1 MFKIIIKYDLVAI
14 YFVVWGSS
22 LYTLFVLGSLFDLK
36 MAFSGK
42 GDKRS
47 VACET
52 IEPDEPV
59 NNDFIRL
66 SVMYFENRM

>member
-1 MFKIIIKYDLVAI
+1 MPYNKTKYLVL
-14 YFVVWGSS
+14 VQPTSE
-22 LYTLFVLGSLFDLK
+22 TKGSLFDLK

-42 GDKRS
+42 GDNRS

>member
-1 MFKIIIKYDLVAI
+1 MPYNQVKYLA
-14 YFVVWGSS
+14 VVQPTSETKGA
-22 LYTLFVLGSLFDLK
+22 LFDLK

-47 VACET
+47 IACET

>member
-1 MFKIIIKYDLVAI
+1 MPYNNFKYLV
-14 YFVVWGSS
+14 VVQPTSE
-22 LYTLFVLGSLFDLK
+22 TKGSLFDLK

-66 SVMYFENRM
+66 SVMYFEDRM

>member
-1 MFKIIIKYDLVAI
+1 MPYNQVKYLA
-14 YFVVWGSS
+14 VVQPTSE
-22 LYTLFVLGSLFDLK
+22 TKGSLFDLK

-42 GDKRS
+42 GDRRS

-59 NNDFIRL
+59 NNDFIKL
-66 SVMYFENRM
+66 SVMYFENRL

>member
-1 MFKIIIKYDLVAI
+1 MPYNNFKYLV
-14 YFVVWGSS
+14 VVQPTSE
-22 LYTLFVLGSLFDLK
+22 TKGSLFDLK

-47 VACET
+47 IACET

>member
-1 MFKIIIKYDLVAI
+1 MPYNKTKYLVL
-14 YFVVWGSS
+14 VQPTSE
-22 LYTLFVLGSLFDLK
+22 TKGSLFDLK

-52 IEPDEPV
+52 IEPDETV

>member
-1 MFKIIIKYDLVAI
+1 MPYNNLKYLV
-14 YFVVWGSS
+14 VVQPTSE
-22 LYTLFVLGSLFDLK
+22 TKGSLFDLK

>member
-1 MFKIIIKYDLVAI
+1 MPYNKTKYLV
-14 YFVVWGSS
+14 VVQPTSE
-22 LYTLFVLGSLFDLK
+22 TKGSLFDLK
-36 MAFSGK
+36 MVFSGK

>member
-1 MFKIIIKYDLVAI
+1 MPYNKPKYLVL
-14 YFVVWGSS
+14 VQPTSE
-22 LYTLFVLGSLFDLK
+22 TKGSLFDLK

-66 SVMYFENRM
+66 SVMYFENRMR

>member
-1 MFKIIIKYDLVAI
+1 MTYNKPKYLVL
-14 YFVVWGSS
+14 VQPTSE
-22 LYTLFVLGSLFDLK
+22 TKGSLFDLK

-42 GDKRS
+42 GDKRLI
-47 VACET
+47 ACET

-66 SVMYFENRM
+66 SVMYFEDKM

>member
-1 MFKIIIKYDLVAI
+1 MPYNKTKYLV
-14 YFVVWGSS
+14 VVQPTSE
-22 LYTLFVLGSLFDLK
+22 TKGSLFDLK

-52 IEPDEPV
+52 IEPDEP
-59 NNDFIRL
+59 
-66 SVMYFENRM
+66 FEPVPVRVKVIYAQPKTPIYKG

>member
-1 MFKIIIKYDLVAI
+1 MYLCKITNYVTRVPISETK
-14 YFVVWGSS
+14 
-22 LYTLFVLGSLFDLK
+22 GSLFDLK